1 MSTKETNL
9 IDLYSLKFKAVL
21 SALRQEPLALWFLC
35 LFFFF
40 EYVRP
45 QSLYP
50 AIDVL
55 PWAQLCLLV
64 TMITAIMDKSV
75 VWVSHPMNK
84 LFVLLGLVMII
95 SGFSSYY
102 PGTSWDSMN
111 IMVGWIIAYFLMITI
126 VNSETRLILFI
137 LAYLLFNLKM
147 AQHGGIGWA
156 QRGFSFASYGLIGSP
171 GWFRNSGEYA
181 IQMLIYG
188 SLAIAFVVSLKSY
201 WGAIK
206 KWVLFSAAILGY
218 LAVMGASSRGSQLAL
233 AAIAI
238 WFVLRYRNG
247 VKGLIVLLVSFFLLL
262 SLLPEEQLERFE
274 SMGEDNTSVQRLVYW
289 EIGIEAAKEHPVL
302 GIGYRNWMPY
312 MSTLYPG
319 GVGPLEKIE
328 VSHSIYVEPA
338 AELGFTG
345 LALFLGMIVYAFIT
359 NSRTRK
365 LTSNGK
371 SPLLYHLS
379 YGLDAG
385 LIGFLVAGAFVTV
398 FYYPFFWI
406 QIAMIVTVHSVA
418 KKVRDSS
425 PLDDHT

>member
-1 MSTKETNL
+1 ML
-9 IDLYSLKFKAVL
+9 IL
-21 SALRQEPLALWFLC
+21 
-35 LFFFF
+35 FF

-55 PWAQLCLLV
+55 PWAQLCLLF
-64 TMITAIMDKSV
+64 TIITAIMNKSV

-84 LFVLLGLVMII
+84 LFVLFGLVVVA
-95 SGFSSYY
+95 SGVSSYY
-102 PGTSWDSMN
+102 PSVSWDSMN
-111 IMVGWIIAYFLMITI
+111 IMLGWAIVYFLMITI
-126 VNSETRLILFI
+126 VNSEQRLILLI

-181 IQMLIYG
+181 IQMLIYA
-188 SLAIAFVVSLKSY
+188 SLATAFVVSLKSY
-201 WGAIK
+201 WGAVK
-206 KWVLFSAAILGY
+206 KWILFIAASFGF

-247 VKGLIVLLVSFFLLL
+247 VKGLAMLLVSFFLLF
-262 SLLPEEQLERFE
+262 SLLPEEQMERFKV
-274 SMGEDNTSVQRLVYW
+274 MGEDSDSVQRLAYW
-289 EIGIEAAKEHPVL
+289 EIGVEAAKEHPVL

-312 MSTLYPG
+312 MSTLYPE
-319 GVGPLEKIE
+319 GVGPYEKIQ
-328 VSHSIYVEPA
+328 VSHSIYVEAA
-338 AELGFTG
+338 AELGFIG
-345 LALFLGMIVYAFIT
+345 FLLFLIMIGYAFFT
-359 NSRTRK
+359 NSCTRK
-365 LTSNGK
+365 LTANREN
-371 SPLLYHLS
+371 PLLYNLS

-398 FYYPFFWI
+398 LYYPFFWI
-406 QIAMIVTVHSVA
+406 QISMIVALNLVA
-418 KKVRDSS
+418 KKEKSALGRN
-425 PLDDHT
+425 